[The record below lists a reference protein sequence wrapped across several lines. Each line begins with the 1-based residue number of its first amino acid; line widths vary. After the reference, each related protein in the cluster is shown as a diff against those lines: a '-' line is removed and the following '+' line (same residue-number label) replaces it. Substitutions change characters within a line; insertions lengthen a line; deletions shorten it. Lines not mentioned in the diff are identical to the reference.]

1 MDNIETKIMQEL
13 KGIIVKPNEPLC
25 KYTNT
30 RTGGPADFA
39 VFPTSIEEARK
50 TVLFTK
56 ENGLDLTVIG
66 NASNLIVKDGGI
78 SGVVMILTKMDSVRI
93 DGDKVVAMAG
103 AALID
108 ATQVAYEAGLTG
120 FEFASGIPGSIGGG
134 VVMNAG
140 AYDGELGQI
149 VTRVWVMNEEGE
161 ILVLNNQDMEF
172 GYRTSVIKKRPFI
185 VVQVEMELQPGNQE
199 EIAAKMTELNRR
211 RRDKQPLQYPSA
223 GSTFKRPQGYFAGKL
238 IMDAGLRGYSIGG
251 ACVSEKHCGFIIN
264 KNHASAADVAEV
276 ICEVQ
281 ERVKEKFG
289 VTLETEVILLG
300 DF

>member
-108 ATQVAYEAGLTG
+108 ATQAAYEAGLTG
-120 FEFASGIPGSIGGG
+120 FEFASGIP
-134 VVMNAG
+134 
-140 AYDGELGQI
+140 DP
-149 VTRVWVMNEEGE
+149 
-161 ILVLNNQDMEF
+161 
-172 GYRTSVIKKRPFI
+172 SVAQF
-185 VVQVEMELQPGNQE
+185 
-199 EIAAKMTELNRR
+199 
-211 RRDKQPLQYPSA
+211 S
-223 GSTFKRPQGYFAGKL
+223 
-238 IMDAGLRGYSIGG
+238 
-251 ACVSEKHCGFIIN
+251 
-264 KNHASAADVAEV
+264 
-276 ICEVQ
+276 
-281 ERVKEKFG
+281 
-289 VTLETEVILLG
+289 
-300 DF
+300 